1 MNKTKW
7 ELKRTF
13 DNGYYKVREV
23 KCPKCGHCETF
34 IGVAPEKCYVC
45 GERRDGL

>member
-7 ELKRTF
+7 ELKRTY

-23 KCPKCGHCETF
+23 RCPKCGHCETF
-34 IGVAPEKCYVC
+34 IDVAPEKCYVC
-45 GERRDGL
+45 DERRDGL

>member
-1 MNKTKW
+1 MNNDKW
-7 ELKRTF
+7 IKKRKY
-13 DNGYYKVREV
+13 DNGQYIVREV

-45 GERRDGL
+45 DERRDGL

>member
-23 KCPKCGHCETF
+23 RCPKCGHCETF
-34 IGVAPEKCYVC
+34 IGVVPEKCYVC
-45 GERRDGL
+45 DERRDGL

>member
-23 KCPKCGHCETF
+23 RCPKCGHCETF
-34 IGVAPEKCYVC
+34 IGVALEKCYVC
-45 GERRDGL
+45 DERRDGL

>member
-23 KCPKCGHCETF
+23 RCPKCGHCETF

-45 GERRDGL
+45 EERRDGL

>member
-23 KCPKCGHCETF
+23 RCPKCGHCETF
-34 IGVAPEKCYVC
+34 IDVAPEKCYVC
-45 GERRDGL
+45 DERRDGL

>member
-1 MNKTKW
+1 MNKMKW

-23 KCPKCGHCETF
+23 RCPKCGHCETF

-45 GERRDGL
+45 DERRDGL

>member
-13 DNGYYKVREV
+13 DNGCYKVREV
-23 KCPKCGHCETF
+23 RCPKCGHCETF

-45 GERRDGL
+45 DERRDGL

>member
-23 KCPKCGHCETF
+23 RCPKCGHCETF
-34 IGVAPEKCYVC
+34 IGVVSEKCYVC
-45 GERRDGL
+45 DERRDGL

>member
-23 KCPKCGHCETF
+23 RCPKCGHCETF
-34 IGVAPEKCYVC
+34 IGVTPEKCYVC
-45 GERRDGL
+45 DERRDGL